1 MTLAFSPV
9 SSFNRASTRPVP
21 SSAFTYQTERQS
33 GGEEGE
39 EGGEG
44 GEGAGAGEGVGVV
57 AHKDVGVGVVAH
69 DGRSTWGRSGQ
80 DMRGSNSDGNGKR
93 QHTVM
98 VGSNTTQHQWSR
110 AETQVCTGFSPSTK
124 TPRSHESSRCVSFTH
139 QTTNQR
145 WIDWLA
151 WGCVPAQ
158 RVGLCFLTVTHPSTQ
173 LRPKQPKLS

>member
-98 VGSNTTQHQWSR
+98 VAATQRNTSGAEQRLRFAQGFHHRQKHQ
-110 AETQVCTGFSPSTK
+110 
-124 TPRSHESSRCVSFTH
+124 
-139 QTTNQR
+139 
-145 WIDWLA
+145 D
-151 WGCVPAQ
+151 
-158 RVGLCFLTVTHPSTQ
+158 HPSRLAVSLSHT
-173 LRPKQPKLS
+173 KQPTNDGLIGWHGVVFPLSE